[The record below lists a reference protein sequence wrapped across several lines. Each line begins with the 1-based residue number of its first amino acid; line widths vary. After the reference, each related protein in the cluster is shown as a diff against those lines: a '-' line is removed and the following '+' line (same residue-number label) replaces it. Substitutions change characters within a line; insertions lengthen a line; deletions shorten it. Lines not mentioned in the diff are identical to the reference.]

1 LQLRS
6 WFEITAYRPSSEITV
21 HRLHRQSFV
30 TTAHRLQRP
39 PWWCATIVY
48 PLFGCAGSS
57 GQPSGPTQWG
67 RTVAYLTLDFQP
79 ATRDAAE
86 MLKVT
91 WANGDV
97 AFLFRKAIEE
107 PRTKPDAC

>member
-6 WFEITAYRPSSEITV
+6 WFEITAYRPSSGITV

-48 PLFGCAGSS
+48 PLSCVTIVHRL
-57 GQPSGPTQWG
+57 QHRQWS
-67 RTVAYLTLDFQP
+67 
-79 ATRDAAE
+79 
-86 MLKVT
+86 VT
-91 WANGDV
+91 TA
-97 AFLFRKAIEE
+97 RR
-107 PRTKPDAC
+107 P